1 MASQVSS
8 IGLLGAFLLGT
19 IIGSFANVCIYRL
32 PWRRSLIFPA
42 SHCPHCQQSIRPWH
56 NIPIL
61 SYLLLGGRCAYC
73 KINISW
79 RYPLVELLCGLL
91 YLFLYKQFG
100 ISIVGVVLTALA
112 TTLLIVTFID
122 LDHQIIPDVIT
133 VPGIVAGLF
142 ASLFLTPIGVFNAL
156 IGTFLGGGLF
166 FLVAVLSRGGMG
178 GGDIKLIAM
187 IGAFLGWQAV
197 LVTIFLSA
205 LLGAGVGLCLI
216 ILKKKGRKDPVPF
229 GPFLAIG
236 AIMAM
241 VWGTDLIHLYA
252 QFSH

>member
-1 MASQVSS
+1 MVFQFSS
-8 IGLLGAFLLGT
+8 VELIGAFLLGT

-32 PWRRSLIFPA
+32 PWHRSLIFPA
-42 SHCPHCQQSIRPWH
+42 SHCPHCQQSIRPQH

-61 SYLLLGGRCAYC
+61 SYLFLGGRCAYC
-73 KINISW
+73 QINIPW
-79 RYPLVELLCGLL
+79 RYPFVELLCGLL
-91 YLFLYKQFG
+91 YVFLYKQFG
-100 ISIVGVVLTALA
+100 VSIIGVVLTTLA
-112 TTLLIVTFID
+112 TILLIVTFID

-133 VPGIVAGLF
+133 VPGIAAGLL
-142 ASLFLTPIGVFNAL
+142 ASSFLTPIGVLNAL

-205 LLGAGVGLCLI
+205 LLGACVGIFLI
-216 ILKKKGRKDPVPF
+216 LFKKKGRKDPVPF
-229 GPFLAIG
+229 GPFLAMG

-241 VWGTDLIHLYA
+241 VWGTDLIYFYA
-252 QFSH
+252 HFSH

>member
-1 MASQVSS
+1 MASQISS
-8 IGLLGAFLLGT
+8 VGLIGAFLLGT

-42 SHCPHCQQSIRPWH
+42 SHCPHCQQAIRPWH

-61 SYLLLGGRCAYC
+61 SYLFLGGRCADC
-73 KINISW
+73 NINISW

-100 ISIVGVVLTALA
+100 ISIVGVVLTVLA
-112 TTLLIVTFID
+112 TVLLIVTFID

-133 VPGIVAGLF
+133 LPGIAAGLF

-156 IGTFLGGGLF
+156 IGTLLGGGLF

-205 LLGAGVGLCLI
+205 LLGACVGLCLI

-229 GPFLAIG
+229 GPFLAMG

-241 VWGTDLIHLYA
+241 VWGTDLIYLYA

>member
-1 MASQVSS
+1 MSFQFSTLEL
-8 IGLLGAFLLGT
+8 IGAFLLGT

-32 PWRRSLIFPA
+32 PWHRSLIFPA

-61 SYLLLGGRCAYC
+61 SYIVLGGRCAYC
-73 KINISW
+73 KINIPW
-79 RYPLVELLCGLL
+79 RYPFVELLCGLL
-91 YLFLYKQFG
+91 YVFLYKQFG
-100 ISIVGVVLTALA
+100 ISTVGVVLTALA

-122 LDHQIIPDVIT
+122 LDHQIIPDTIT
-133 VPGIVAGLF
+133 VPGIVAGLV
-142 ASLFLTPIGVFNAL
+142 ASFFLTPIGVLNAL

-166 FLVAVLSRGGMG
+166 FLVAMLSRGGMG

-205 LLGAGVGLCLI
+205 LLGACVGLSLI
-216 ILKKKGRKDPVPF
+216 LLKKKGRKDPVPF
-229 GPFLAIG
+229 GPFLAMGGI
-236 AIMAM
+236 IAM
-241 VWGTDLIHLYA
+241 VWGTELVHLYA
-252 QFSH
+252 RISP